1 MEWTERIRDTKMECA
16 SRDEMMA
23 IQSKKLVDLVN
34 RVYGTVPFYTEK
46 MKGMGLEPGDIK
58 GIEVLLISPYFIFPY
73 FNFKRITKSI

>member
-34 RVYGTVPFYTEK
+34 RVYGTVPFYTSKESK
-46 MKGMGLEPGDIK
+46 ILTSFHLLPKKIY
-58 GIEVLLISPYFIFPY
+58 VLIIHLVCWQFHR
-73 FNFKRITKSI
+73 KR